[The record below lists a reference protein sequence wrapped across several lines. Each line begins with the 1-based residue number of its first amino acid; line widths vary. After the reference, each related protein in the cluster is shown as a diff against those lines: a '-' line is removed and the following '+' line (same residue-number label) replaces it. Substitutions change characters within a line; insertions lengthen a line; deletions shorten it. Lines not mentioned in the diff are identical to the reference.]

1 MNSKNNSNSMNPTKS
16 NFLYDFVKITGAPPM
31 FIYMRPK
38 ILKINKHQ
46 SYKGGF
52 MVSANHFSFLDPILI
67 HFAIWKRRLYSLA
80 TKDIYDTKLKQ
91 FFFKRM
97 HCIQVDK
104 ENFSLDSFHEV
115 VRQLKKGNVVSIF
128 PEGQVNFTSNDILTF
143 KTGVALMAHTAN
155 VPILPVYLAPQ
166 KKWYHR
172 RVAVVGE
179 FINTRE
185 ICGARP
191 TTESFNKVCEVLRE
205 KENELKDFYAKHC
218 EKSSNIKKPTKQ
230 NN

>member
-1 MNSKNNSNSMNPTKS
+1 MNSKTSSSSMKPSKS

-38 ILKINKHQ
+38 ILKTNKKQ
-46 SYKGGF
+46 TYKGGF
-52 MVSANHFSFLDPILI
+52 MVSANHFSFLDPILV
-67 HFAIWKRRLYSLA
+67 HFALCKRRLYSLA

-91 FFFKRM
+91 FFFKQM

-104 ENFSLDSFHEV
+104 ENFSIDSFHEV
-115 VRQLKKGNVVSIF
+115 VRQLKKGKVVSIF
-128 PEGQVNFTSNDILTF
+128 PEGQVNFTSSEILTF

-166 KKWYHR
+166 EKWYHR

-179 FINTRE
+179 FINVRD
-185 ICGARP
+185 ICGPRP

-205 KENELKDFYAKHC
+205 KENELKDFYANYCK
-218 EKSSNIKKPTKQ
+218 KSSNIKQKSK
-230 NN
+230 